1 MSSKQLRVVVKGPK
15 RKRAKNGSGPNKKLL
30 SDRPDRHSLN
40 TFRMYAAPSVG
51 LPSQRRVTLRYAE
64 IIRVTSTAG
73 AVGKYLFSANGLY
86 DPNITG
92 AGHQPY
98 GFDQWMTLYKTAT
111 VMKSRIDVEVG
122 SVSAA
127 VAMIAGVVVAESD
140 PTVITGSATPVGLIE
155 SDRGTSALVVSTT
168 PARHL
173 QSTFDLN
180 VFWPDHDPND
190 VYNTGSSNPTRTY
203 QYCIFQVPSD
213 FTSTVILD
221 YVVSIT
227 YDVVLEQPLTIA
239 TS

>member
-1 MSSKQLRVVVKGPK
+1 MSMIKKNSMARTRRRAPGKGNK
-15 RKRAKNGSGPNKKLL
+15 PNKLL
-30 SDRPDRHSLN
+30 TDRSDRHSLN

-51 LPSQRRVTLRYAE
+51 LPAQRRVSMRYTE
-64 IIRVTSTAG
+64 LVRITSTAG

-98 GFDQWMTLYKTAT
+98 GFDQWFTLYKTAT
-111 VMKSRIDVEVG
+111 VMKSRIDIEVG
-122 SVSAA
+122 SVSATA
-127 VAMIAGVVVAESD
+127 PMLAGVVVAESD
-140 PTVITGSATPVGLIE
+140 PTVVTGTVTPVGLVE
-155 SDRGTSALVVSTT
+155 SDRGTSAVVISTT

-173 QSTFDLN
+173 QSTFDLT

-203 QYCIFQVPSD
+203 VYCIYQVPID

-221 YVVSIT
+221 YAVTIT
-227 YDVVLEQPLTIA
+227 YDCILEQPLTIA